1 MAYNGAMGKRF
12 CLLWVLGLTVGCA
25 REDAARIAALEAR
38 IAALEAKLPA
48 QVEPASR
55 LIGLLL
61 KREVRAHDFV
71 PSHPELR
78 AVEREI
84 AALES
89 RVDQETLVAVAR
101 QQLDEL
107 SSQYREGQRRY
118 TDDHESLVIQRKQI
132 AMLEALV
139 AAGPE

>member
-25 REDAARIAALEAR
+25 REDAARIVALQARVAALEA
-38 IAALEAKLPA
+38 ELPA
-48 QVEPASR
+48 RVEPASR

-61 KREVRAHDFV
+61 RRAVFAHSFV

-89 RVDQETLVAVAR
+89 RVDQKTLVAVAR
-101 QQLDEL
+101 QKLDEL
-107 SSQYREGQRRY
+107 SSQHREARRLY
-118 TDDHESLVIQRKQI
+118 ADDHEKLVIQRKQI
-132 AMLEALV
+132 AMLESLA